1 MSAALLLVAGP
12 AGARRG
18 AGGDVDASAK
28 FTVELGDQ
36 SGRYEFVQSEIV
48 PSTLDGTPQVPVSIH
63 AADKDELLEEFV
75 LSGQVERGRQKTS
88 DDLALALN
96 VSVGNLSMLFNSTD
110 GDCTVKV
117 KTLTDSRIAGSFTCD
132 TTYGGE
138 PLTARGR
145 FKAR

>member
-1 MSAALLLVAGP
+1 MLL
-12 AGARRG
+12 
-18 AGGDVDASAK
+18 
-28 FTVELGDQ
+28 
-36 SGRYEFVQSEIV
+36 
-48 PSTLDGTPQVPVSIH
+48 
-63 AADKDELLEEFV
+63 
-75 LSGQVERGRQKTS
+75 
-88 DDLALALN
+88 
-96 VSVGNLSMLFNSTD
+96 NSTD